1 MKLLTKTSRTYFV
14 VSLVVYLAAGCVF
27 YFIIRNVI
35 YKEIESRLLLEK
47 YDFILFVQKWK
58 HWSDENFF
66 VENKIQ
72 VIPLPGNEISSRI
85 AFKDTVM
92 YESFA
97 KEAMPFRQLT
107 FQTLIDG
114 KPHLVSI
121 RKSMLEPITLIEVVT
136 GTMMSFLAILLVC
149 TFFIHRRLSKTLW
162 LPFYDSLARIRSF
175 DWTRSETGS
184 EGKGG
189 EVTFPP
195 GEIQE
200 FNELNLA
207 LTRMTTQIC
216 HDYRTLREFTENAS
230 HEIHTPLALITA
242 RVEQMIQSENL
253 SGEQLQWIQEIY
265 HSSRRISRLLE
276 SLLLLSRIENKQ
288 FTDVSEED
296 LAALLELKLSD
307 FSDILKYKRIKVEKN
322 LNHPFRLRIS
332 HALQDIL
339 LSNLLKNAIRHNHP
353 DGVISI
359 RSEVG
364 MLEIRNTGPDLTVPT
379 EVLFE
384 RFRKESGDKESLGL
398 GLSIV
403 RQICDCYDLRVS
415 YVYEKP
421 FHKIVIAPGSQT
433 PAAIEE
439 RNPVSGKVIV

>member
-1 MKLLTKTSRTYFV
+1 MKLLTKTSRIYFV
-14 VSLVVYLAAGCVF
+14 VSLIVYLAASCVF

-35 YKEIESRLLLEK
+35 YKEIEARLLLEK
-47 YDFILFVQKWK
+47 YDFIQFVQKWK
-58 HWSDENFF
+58 TWSDENFF

-72 VIPLPGNEISSRI
+72 VVPLPGNGISSRI

-97 KEAMPFRQLT
+97 EEAMPFRQLT
-107 FQTLIDG
+107 FQTFIDG

-121 RKSMLEPITLIEVVT
+121 RKSMLEQITLIEVVT
-136 GTMMSFLAILLVC
+136 GTMMAFMAILLVS
-149 TFFIHRRLSKTLW
+149 TFFIHRRLSKTIW
-162 LPFYDSLARIRSF
+162 LPFYESLARIKSF
-175 DWTRSETGS
+175 DWTRSQ
-184 EGKGG
+184 GKGG

-200 FNELNLA
+200 FNELNQA

-216 HDYRTLREFTENAS
+216 HDYRSLREFTENAS
-230 HEIHTPLALITA
+230 HEIQTPLSLITA

-253 SGEQLQWIQEIY
+253 SGEQLHWIQEIY

-288 FTDVSEED
+288 FTDVAEED
-296 LAALLELKLSD
+296 LAALLDQKLYD
-307 FSDILKYKRIKVEKN
+307 FSDILKHKRIRVEKK
-322 LNHPFRLRIS
+322 LDQPFRLPIS

-359 RSEVG
+359 SSGNGV
-364 MLEIRNTGPDLTVPT
+364 LEISNTGPDLTVPT

-384 RFRKESGDKESLGL
+384 RFRKESGDKDSLGL

-415 YVYEKP
+415 YIYEKP
-421 FHKIVIAPGSQT
+421 FHKITLTQGAPAPAVSEDHV
-433 PAAIEE
+433 PASAAI
-439 RNPVSGKVIV
+439 RV

>member
-1 MKLLTKTSRTYFV
+1 MKLLTKASRTYFL
-14 VSLVVYLAAGCVF
+14 VSLVIFLAASFVF
-27 YFIIRNVI
+27 YFIIRSVI
-35 YKEIESRLLLEK
+35 YREIEDRLLLEK
-47 YDFILFVQKWK
+47 YDFELFVQKWK

-72 VIPLPGNEISSRI
+72 VVPLQENGINKRI
-85 AFKDTVM
+85 VFKDTLM
-92 YESFA
+92 YESFEG
-97 KEAMPFRQLT
+97 EAMPFRQLT
-107 FQTLIDG
+107 FQAFIDG

-121 RKSMLEPITLIEVVT
+121 RKSMLEPITIIEVVT

-149 TFFIHRRLSKTLW
+149 MFFIHRRLSKTLW
-162 LPFYDSLARIRSF
+162 LPFYESLARIKAF
-175 DWTRSETGS
+175 DWTWQA
-184 EGKGG
+184 GKEE
-189 EVTFPP
+189 EVTFPA

-216 HDYRTLREFTENAS
+216 HDYRSLREFTENAS
-230 HEIHTPLALITA
+230 HEIQTPLALITA

-253 SGEQLQWIQEIY
+253 SGEQLHWIQEIY

-288 FTDVSEED
+288 FTDVGEED
-296 LAALLELKLSD
+296 LAAFLELKLED
-307 FSDILKYKRIKVEKN
+307 FSDVLKHKQIRVEKK
-322 LNHPFRLRIS
+322 LDQPFRLSIS

-339 LSNLLKNAIRHNHP
+339 FSNLLKNAIRHNLP
-353 DGVISI
+353 DGLISI
-359 RSEVG
+359 SSENGV
-364 MLEIRNTGPDLTVPT
+364 LEISNTGPDLAVQP

-403 RQICDCYDLRVS
+403 RQICDSYDLRVS
-415 YVYEKP
+415 YLYEKP
-421 FHKIVIAPGSQT
+421 FHKIVITQAIQA
-433 PAAIEE
+433 PAAPEE
-439 RNPVSGKVIV
+439 HTTASGVVNV

>member
-1 MKLLTKTSRTYFV
+1 MKLLTKASRTYFL
-14 VSLVVYLAAGCVF
+14 VSLAVFLAASFVF
-27 YFIIRNVI
+27 YFIIRSVI
-35 YKEIESRLLLEK
+35 YREIEDRLLLEK
-47 YDFILFVQKWK
+47 HDFELFVRKWK

-72 VIPLPGNEISSRI
+72 VVALQGNEINRQI
-85 AFKDTVM
+85 VFKDTLM
-92 YESFA
+92 FESFEG
-97 KEAMPFRQLT
+97 EAMPFRQLT

-121 RKSMLEPITLIEVVT
+121 RKSMLEPITVIEVVT
-136 GTMMSFLAILLVC
+136 GTMVSFLAILLVC

-175 DWTRSETGS
+175 DWTRSEAHS
-184 EGKGG
+184 DEKGG
-189 EVTFPP
+189 EVTFPS

-230 HEIHTPLALITA
+230 HEIQTPLALITA

-288 FTDVSEED
+288 FTDVAEED
-296 LAALLELKLSD
+296 LAALLALKLDD
-307 FSDILKYKRIKVEKN
+307 FSDILKYKRINVEKS

-359 RSEVG
+359 RSEAG
-364 MLEIRNTGPDLTVPT
+364 MLEVRNTGPDLAVPP

-403 RQICDCYDLRVS
+403 RQICDCYDLRVT
-415 YVYEKP
+415 YLYEKP
-421 FHKIVIAPGSQT
+421 FHRITIVPGSQT
-433 PAAIEE
+433 PAIPEE
-439 RNPVSGKVIV
+439 LVCVPGKVMA